1 MRSSRILF
9 ILLGI
14 HDPSQVTEIV
24 LTIWNSSN
32 ALLSPHLFQRNME
45 KGDRKDLDL
54 PVNQTGSNTFSV
66 FTKSKDPNRFL

>member
-14 HDPSQVTEIV
+14 HDPSRVTEIV
-24 LTIWNSSN
+24 LTIWNSSS
-32 ALLSPHLFQRNME
+32 ALLSPHLFQTNME
-45 KGDRKDLDL
+45 KGDRKDL

-66 FTKSKDPNRFL
+66 FTKSKGPNRFL